1 MYTKIRKTMIITK
14 TSSLSGIERTLDI
27 PITEK
32 QFKAWED
39 GELIQN
45 VMPHLTPSER
55 EFLITG
61 VVQEEW
67 DEMFAGYDEDI

>member
-1 MYTKIRKTMIITK
+1 MLITK
-14 TSSLSGIERTLDI
+14 TSSLSGIERTMDL
-27 PITEK
+27 PITD
-32 QFKAWED
+32 QQLKAWED

-45 VMPHLTPSER
+45 VMSHLSPSER

-67 DEMFAGYDEDI
+67 EELFAGYDEDN